1 VGLGT
6 TGLKTLKAAQAA
18 RTTVKAPYGWKDD
31 DPDWR
36 TRYGRV
42 DPADR
47 ERLLALGEERRRQR
61 AERASMNQQKEQEK
75 NERA

>member
-6 TGLKTLKAAQAA
+6 TGVQTLKAAPAA
-18 RTTVKAPYGWKDD
+18 RTTVQAPYGWQDD

-36 TRYGRV
+36 PRDGRV

-47 ERLLALGEERRRQR
+47 ERLLALGEERRR
-61 AERASMNQQKEQEK
+61 
-75 NERA
+75 

>member
-1 VGLGT
+1 LSFVIDIDTVLT
-6 TGLKTLKAAQAA
+6 V
-18 RTTVKAPYGWKDD
+18 VKAPYGWKDD

-36 TRYGRV
+36 ARYGRV

-47 ERLLALGEERRRQR
+47 ARRLALGEERRRQR
-61 AERASMNQQKEQEK
+61 VERASMSQQKEQEK

>member
-1 VGLGT
+1 V
-6 TGLKTLKAAQAA
+6 QP
-18 RTTVKAPYGWKDD
+18 PYGWKDD

-47 ERLLALGEERRRQR
+47 ERLFTLGEERRRQS
-61 AERASMNQQKEQEK
+61 AKRASMHQQRET
-75 NERA
+75 RMP

>member
-6 TGLKTLKAAQAA
+6 TGLQTLNAAQAA

-36 TRYGRV
+36 TRYDRV

-47 ERLLALGEERRRQR
+47 ERLLALGEERRRHR
-61 AERASMNQQKEQEK
+61 VERAAMNQQQEQEK
-75 NERA
+75 HERA

>member
-1 VGLGT
+1 MLVNLRWFEQGGC
-6 TGLKTLKAAQAA
+6 
-18 RTTVKAPYGWKDD
+18 VKNFSFFSAV

-47 ERLLALGEERRRQR
+47 ERLLTLGDERRRQR

-75 NERA
+75 HERA

>member
-1 VGLGT
+1 MLVNLRWFE
-6 TGLKTLKAAQAA
+6 QDSC
-18 RTTVKAPYGWKDD
+18 VKNFSFFSAV

-47 ERLLALGEERRRQR
+47 ERLLAFGEERRRQR

-75 NERA
+75 HERA